1 MLASIMAKVPASC
14 NQDAMVT
21 LCALR
26 DDVTICTPAAST
38 STTSTSQ
45 QLLVTQSSDPFLGM
59 LGNEDATQ
67 QQTSPEQ
74 TEDDEPAGEEVV
86 MHCSMH

>member
-1 MLASIMAKVPASC
+1 MLASIMGKAPASYT
-14 NQDAMVT
+14 QDAMVT

-26 DDVTICTPAAST
+26 DDVTIST
-38 STTSTSQ
+38 SPTSISTTSTSQ
-45 QLLVTQSSDPFLGM
+45 QLVTQSSDPFLGL

-74 TEDDEPAGEEVV
+74 TEDDEPTGEEVV
-86 MHCSMH
+86 MECWIH